1 MDDILMKLQKCID
14 FNTSDLYVFQAY
26 FMRIYILIFKIKNY
40 YAAQY
45 EIDMLT
51 VNIQNRKF
59 SKKKEK
65 IHTNISVKGIENLN
79 TDESSS
85 AN

>member
-26 FMRIYILIFKIKNY
+26 FMRIYILIFKMKNY

-65 IHTNISVKGIENLN
+65 NISVKVIENLN